1 MKGVSHG
8 ACDYLMKP
16 VCIEELCNIWQH
28 VIRRKV
34 ESKSQSKSKHNHEES
49 DQGNKGGDHNEKLNR
64 KRKDEEEDEENGN
77 ESDDPTTKKKPR
89 VVWSI
94 DLHRKFVAAI
104 NQLGIEKTMPKRI
117 LDSMNV
123 DGLTRENVASHLQVL
138 TYSLKKCIYMAIR
151 WRKTLFWMVK
161 GRKIPFLV
169 INGKE

>member
-64 KRKDEEEDEENGN
+64 KRKDEEDEENGN

-138 TYSLKKCIYMAIR
+138 TYSLKKCIYM
-151 WRKTLFWMVK
+151 
-161 GRKIPFLV
+161 
-169 INGKE
+169 